1 RKRVKKSIQEEA
13 EDQKDDNEVE
23 NEEDPDL
30 KSQELP
36 ESSIA
41 DRPNPLDQGGMAETH
56 DPNNQPLGQQRDGN
70 IKAGGGGGSSE
81 ASVADGPK
89 ASPAA
94 QGEMTGTQ
102 DPKNQT
108 LVTVGG
114 DTTVKDKGVGGGVHK
129 VPAAFEPSGKQ
140 DSN

>member
-1 RKRVKKSIQEEA
+1 MQEEA

-70 IKAGGGGGSSE
+70 IKAAADGGGGSSE
-81 ASVADGPK
+81 ASTVGGPK
-89 ASPAA
+89 APPAA

-102 DPKNQT
+102 DPKNQP
-108 LVTVGG
+108 LVSVGG
-114 DTTVKDKGVGGGVHK
+114 DTTVKDKDVGGGVQK
-129 VPAAFEPSGKQ
+129 IPAAFEPSGKQ